1 MTKDQGRKETDKLL
15 EEMEK
20 KIRKEY
26 RQAEKEIQQKLNDHL
41 NRFKVK
47 DLQKQEALKN
57 GLITQ
62 KEYNDWRMG
71 QMAIGSRWN
80 SMKDTISSDLH
91 NANNIAK
98 SIVNGYMPQVYALNH
113 NYGTYE
119 VEHKGKVD
127 TSYTLYD
134 KQTVERLM
142 RDNPDM
148 LPPPG
153 KKTSERIAAGKEKR
167 WNNQHI
173 QSVMTQSILQGESI
187 PKIASRLA
195 KKVGD
200 SNEAAAIRNARTM
213 TTRAEN
219 YGRLDSYKRAQKM
232 GIDLQKQW
240 ISTLDHRTRDSH
252 VDLDGE
258 VQPIDK
264 PFSNGL
270 DCPGGMGPPE
280 EVYNCFV
287 GDTYAVSDS
296 EIIRSYKHAYSG
308 ELVRIKTRAGVSF
321 VCTPNHPIFAA
332 SGWTAAKDLREGDCI
347 LLAEIGAAS
356 KMERIHQLTKNMGAE
371 VDNIGLVDFHGDE
384 ASNVEI
390 ATFKDKLDDIAED
403 VDYISMFLDIPT
415 FNDRIISKKVYK
427 GECDVFNIQTLKG
440 FYFVNASETSDFT
453 AIVKN
458 CRCTMVAQLKGF
470 ETDASDMSLRRNEK
484 LGDMSYDEWK
494 AYHKENQNNKA
505 KSNAPSTGNYTKVTN
520 KQEAND
526 ALSRLFGSVEPK
538 FLKNNEKLVVEN
550 TNQILELNSK
560 YGAISEGNQGYITSS
575 PSGRAVAWTSGTYK
589 KDNNRTNLSLVGKY
603 YKDPDALKELE
614 LKCRDSQWSMPF
626 SDDKWNVYTV
636 THEYG
641 HILESHIARK
651 REDWDALAEQV
662 KNYNPALQ
670 LKEYRK
676 AEQKQEK
683 LIYNEIIEIAKNN
696 NPDFDLRS
704 QLSRYGQSKYCEAF
718 AEIFANSQ
726 CGKPNE
732 LGNAML
738 QWLKKEGY

>member
-41 NRFKVK
+41 NRFKIK

-80 SMKDTISSDLH
+80 AMKDTISADLH

-119 VEHKGKVD
+119 VEHKGKVN

-134 KQTVERLM
+134 KQAVERLM

-280 EVYNCFV
+280 EVYNC
-287 GDTYAVSDS
+287 
-296 EIIRSYKHAYSG
+296 
-308 ELVRIKTRAGVSF
+308 
-321 VCTPNHPIFAA
+321 
-332 SGWTAAKDLREGDCI
+332 
-347 LLAEIGAAS
+347 
-356 KMERIHQLTKNMGAE
+356 
-371 VDNIGLVDFHGDE
+371 
-384 ASNVEI
+384 
-390 ATFKDKLDDIAED
+390 
-403 VDYISMFLDIPT
+403 
-415 FNDRIISKKVYK
+415 
-427 GECDVFNIQTLKG
+427 
-440 FYFVNASETSDFT
+440 
-453 AIVKN
+453 
-458 CRCTMVAQLKGF
+458 RCTMVAQLKGF

-505 KSNAPSTGNYTKVTN
+505 KAKSNAPSTGNITKVKFTPAKN
-520 KQEAND
+520 IQEAEKYANAFVSGGMNLTGKNISYKGIDIGTANKINERLSNIYGNFNIDKLSSLESYGKANKKIYSQHSD
-526 ALSRLFGSVEPK
+526 APFFATNFGNIGMNSTILNNIDKYVADGEKSFDYVMKNIDKLSGK
-538 FLKNNEKLVVEN
+538 
-550 TNQILELNSK
+550 QLEIAK
-560 YGAISEGNQGYITSS
+560 AYQTA
-575 PSGRAVAWTSGTYK
+575 GR
-589 KDNNRTNLSLVGKY
+589 SLVGNTVEDMITHEIGHHISY
-603 YKDPDALKELE
+603 MSEVNKELSAINKTDE
-614 LKCRDSQWSMPF
+614 W
-626 SDDKWNVYTV
+626 
-636 THEYG
+636 
-641 HILESHIARK
+641 
-651 REDWDALAEQV
+651 
-662 KNYNPALQ
+662 
-670 LKEYRK
+670 KEYASK
-676 AEQKQEK
+676 LSGYSNHSFGEYVAESFSAYYNGERDK
-683 LIYNEIIEIAKNN
+683 LQPQIIDI
-696 NPDFDLRS
+696 FDRLR
-704 QLSRYGQSKYCEAF
+704 R
-718 AEIFANSQ
+718 
-726 CGKPNE
+726 
-732 LGNAML
+732 
-738 QWLKKEGY
+738 